1 MKSHSRLGLPY
12 EGAVLSMV
20 NHDWIHMV
28 AFNGSDLCVLW
39 TRHGAE
45 CASTLRKVVRHFH
58 LHTLSDLAE
67 FDRSC
72 HGTSTAGRSM
82 NVGPRVSAFWNQCA
96 GELAFT
102 GNLRN
107 LCEMVQIALLAR
119 VP

>member
-1 MKSHSRLGLPY
+1 MKSQSRLGIPY

-28 AFNGSDLCVLW
+28 AYNGSDLCLLW
-39 TRHGAE
+39 TPHGAE
-45 CASTLRKVVRHFH
+45 CVAALRKVVRHFH
-58 LHTLSDLAE
+58 IRTLSDLAE

-82 NVGPRVSAFWNQCA
+82 NVGPKVGDFWTACTH
-96 GELAFT
+96 ELAIT
-102 GNLRN
+102 GNLRK
-107 LCEMVQIALLAR
+107 LCEMVQLALIAR